1 MSFFEPDGTVVPVT
15 VVGFREGNIRDH
27 DWERVTATKR
37 PKNSA
42 LEVDLDFEHNAR
54 PPPIITEEVTA
65 SLEDMIKSRIIETFR
80 DDKQFFIDHAG
91 AVSITTRQNVKAVFD
106 AAIKVVLQP
115 PKKKKKNNK
124 NRCMFL

>member
-54 PPPIITEEVTA
+54 PPLIITEEVTA
-65 SLEDMIKSRIIETFR
+65 SLEDMIKSRIIEVTT
-80 DDKQFFIDHAG
+80 QFVTK
-91 AVSITTRQNVKAVFD
+91 VSF
-106 AAIKVVLQP
+106 
-115 PKKKKKNNK
+115 
-124 NRCMFL
+124 FLSKMEQVSMSFALRY